1 MLFSSLHF
9 GVISILV
16 PTFLFYHF
24 LSLIQLTL
32 VILVLFLNQQTKIA
46 DVVNGLIK
54 ILIKIHYGSR
64 SPMPHGFP
72 TPLFTRDPHY
82 PPNQYQ
88 KPKIPQI
95 GTRNPKLPKF
105 EFRLPLIQLILISQN
120 HDQNKQSSKPNGSK
134 LFNKF

>member
-1 MLFSSLHF
+1 MGLCSV
-9 GVISILV
+9 GRVISILV
-16 PTFLFYHF
+16 PTFLFYYF

-32 VILVLFLNQQTKIA
+32 VILVLIVNQQMKIA
-46 DVVNGLIK
+46 DVANGLIK
-54 ILIKIHYGSR
+54 ILIKIHCDSR

-82 PPNQYQ
+82 APNQYQ

-105 EFRLPLIQLILISQN
+105 ELRPPLIQLILISQN